1 MTFPAG
7 RDADDAPE
15 RADFSDPAAL
25 GRIYEQYAHAIY
37 RYIYSRVRDAQLAE
51 DLTADVFLRM
61 IETID
66 RYEDRGWPISA
77 WLYRIAHDRVIDT
90 LRRKRRR
97 LQIPLED
104 WGESCDDPDIAA
116 CLSAEH
122 QNLRGYFFRL
132 THSQR
137 TVLWLRFV
145 DECSLQEV
153 ASKLGISEGAV
164 KALQHRGL
172 RALARMLREEEPH
185 SD

>member
-1 MTFPAG
+1 MTSSASG
-7 RDADDAPE
+7 DADDSSA
-15 RADFSDPAAL
+15 RANFSDPEAL

-37 RYIYSRVRDAQLAE
+37 RYIYYRVRDTQLAE

-61 IETID
+61 IESID

-104 WGESCDDPDIAA
+104 WWESYDGPDIAA
-116 CLSAEH
+116 FLQSEYQRLHSC
-122 QNLRGYFFRL
+122 FFRL

-137 TVLWLRFV
+137 EVIWLRFV
-145 DECSLQEV
+145 DERSLQEV
-153 ASKLGISEGAV
+153 AYRLGISEGAV
-164 KALQHRGL
+164 KALQYRGL
-172 RALARMLREEEPH
+172 RALARMLRDENEH
-185 SD
+185 